1 MDRMG
6 EGQLFRYLSSG
17 SWKKL
22 WRSGIS
28 GTKTLFLL
36 LEMVSDFE
44 DYLWNTLNMQVL
56 PSSPRFLS
64 IPLYLPE
71 TSVACTF
78 CVEPL
83 VRSWGHEMQTA
94 QGTHDLWAEP
104 EDSVEDLTQSQQ
116 PVGREAQHAASPSPA
131 LTLPRSHSQLSK
143 ITSLA
148 SHSGWLMIQDGVTW
162 ADTDSLVPS
171 WKLGLM
177 GRP

>member
-104 EDSVEDLTQSQQ
+104 EDSVEDLTQPAACWEGGTACRIPITRPHTAQITFSALKDNFLGQ
-116 PVGREAQHAASPSPA
+116 PQWMTHD
-131 LTLPRSHSQLSK
+131 
-143 ITSLA
+143 
-148 SHSGWLMIQDGVTW
+148 SGWCDVSRHWL
-162 ADTDSLVPS
+162 
-171 WKLGLM
+171 LGS
-177 GRP
+177 